1 MGWSVGKSRAVTG
14 GIAALLVLGA
24 AGAAAARPEAPCESM
39 INLKLAHV
47 TVTEARTVAGAPFGA
62 AGQPAVPAYCRVLA
76 TARPT
81 ADSEIRIEVA
91 IPQGEAWNGRYLQ
104 VGNGGF
110 AGSIPEGSIL
120 IGIAA
125 GYATAGTDDGHH
137 SAIGTDASWA
147 LGHPEKVVDFGYR
160 ALKETTDAAKTIV
173 AAHAGRAPRF
183 AYFIGCSD
191 GGREALME
199 AQRYPDD
206 FNGIVAGDPANNWTH
221 LFAALAWNAQAL
233 NATPASAIPAVKLK
247 ALEAAA
253 LKACGDQDGV
263 IENPLTCHFDPGV
276 IRCTGA
282 DTDQCL
288 TTAQAAAARK
298 IYAGARNPR
307 TGARILAGYSPG
319 GEAEPGGW
327 SPWITGPG
335 AGAAD
340 RALQSAFAHNLFAY
354 VVFANPSY
362 DIRGLNLDTDVRGA
376 DARLAPI
383 LNAYDPDLSAF
394 RRHGGKLIQFHGWA
408 DPAIPARDSID
419 YFNLVQ
425 ARMGD
430 TSGFYRLF
438 LAPGMLHCG
447 GGRGPN
453 AVNAPAL
460 AAIAEW
466 VEKGEAPARLT
477 IAKYTDNDPQKPLE
491 RTRPLCAFPKL
502 AVWDRKGDRNRA
514 ESYLC
519 KAPKKPA

>member
-1 MGWSVGKSRAVTG
+1 MGSKILGVIAVALTVFGLAGCARAANSCEGLADLKLPHVTITEAKLVAKPP
-14 GIAALLVLGA
+14 IAA
-24 AGAAAARPEAPCESM
+24 P
-39 INLKLAHV
+39 
-47 TVTEARTVAGAPFGA
+47 
-62 AGQPAVPAYCRVLA
+62 GQMAIPTYCRVLA

-81 ADSEIRIEVA
+81 GDSDIRIEVA
-91 IPQGEAWNGRYLQ
+91 IPEGEAWNGRYLQ

-110 AGSIPEGSIL
+110 AGTIPEHSIL
-120 IGIAA
+120 TGVAA
-125 GYATAGTDDGHH
+125 GYATAGTDDGHQ
-137 SAIGTDASWA
+137 SAIGTDARWA
-147 LGHPEKVVDFGYR
+147 LGHPEKVIDFGYR
-160 ALKETTDAAKTIV
+160 ALKETTDAAKVII
-173 AAHAGRAPRF
+173 AAHAERAPAF
-183 AYFIGCSD
+183 SYFLGCSD

-206 FNGIVAGDPANNWTH
+206 FNGVVAGDPANHWTH
-221 LFAALAWNAQAL
+221 LLAGAAWNAQAL
-233 NATPASAIPAVKLK
+233 NATPASAIPAAKLK

-263 IENPLTCHFDPGV
+263 IENPLACHFDPGA
-276 IRCTGA
+276 IRCDGA

-288 TTAQAAAARK
+288 TADQVAAARK

-319 GEAEPGGW
+319 GEDEPGGW
-327 SPWITGPG
+327 LAWITGPAEG
-335 AGAAD
+335 ITD
-340 RALQSAFAHNLFAY
+340 RALLSAFAHNFFAY
-354 VVFANPSY
+354 MMFADPNY
-362 DIRGLNLDTDVRGA
+362 DIRKLDLDTDVRTA
-376 DARLAPI
+376 DARFAPI
-383 LNAYDPDLSAF
+383 LNAYDPDLAAF

-408 DPAIPARDSID
+408 DPAIPAGDSID

-430 TSGFYRLF
+430 TQAFYRLF

-460 AAIAEW
+460 AAITGW

-477 IAKYTDNDPQKPLE
+477 IAKYVDNDPQKPLE
-491 RTRPLCAFPKL
+491 RTRPLCAFPNL
-502 AVWDRKGDRNRA
+502 ATWDKKGDQDRA

-519 KAPKKPA
+519 KTPRKPE